1 MSVSSSWDVQLS
13 KPTRACEIASWPP
26 IPVADV
32 SLYGHNLV
40 SRGTQTV
47 ASWGVGHNV
56 PRLATS

>member
-32 SLYGHNLV
+32 SLYGHDLV
-40 SRGTQTV
+40 
-47 ASWGVGHNV
+47 
-56 PRLATS
+56 